1 VIGRARAG
9 AAIALAFAFAFASA
23 ATGLAACGVEL
34 GPSQPWQPIDQLRAS
49 MQAEQSSP
57 ESFRAVRPTSADP
70 VRVVTYNTEYGQ
82 DPAGLA
88 AAILADPELSRAGVF
103 LFQEEE
109 SYPSEGRS
117 RAAQLADLLGLG
129 YVYVPARTKGAGT
142 HGLAVMS
149 AFPLELV
156 EKMDLPLAD
165 NGVQRIA
172 VSADILVG
180 ERTLHVIEV
189 HLETRL
195 NPRDRVAQLHPAVID
210 AADAVLVAGDFNTNW
225 LTWAG
230 DVPVLAADRDQ
241 APIVDSYMTSL
252 RFDLP
257 SVRSGP
263 TEHVYGLEFRLD
275 SIYTRG
281 LDVAFGGVVRT
292 GPSDHWP
299 MFIDVRL

>member
-1 VIGRARAG
+1 MDAVTGRSPARAVL
-9 AAIALAFAFAFASA
+9 ALAATA
-23 ATGLAACGVEL
+23 ATGVAACGVEL
-34 GPSQPWQPIDQLRAS
+34 GPSQPWQPIDQLRAP
-49 MQAEQSSP
+49 MQAEQLSP
-57 ESFRAVRPTSADP
+57 DRVRAARPASADP
-70 VRVVTYNTEYGQ
+70 LRVVTYNTEYGQ

-88 AAILADPELSRAGVF
+88 AAILGDPELARAGVF

-149 AFPLELV
+149 AFPVDAV
-156 EKMDLPLAD
+156 ERMDLPLAD

-172 VSADILVG
+172 VSADVVIG
-180 ERTLHVIEV
+180 GRTLHIIDV

-210 AADAVLVAGDFNTNW
+210 AADDVLVAGDFNTNW

-230 DVPVLAADRDQ
+230 GLPVLAADRDQ
-241 APIVDSYMTSL
+241 APIIDSYMTSL
-252 RFDLP
+252 GFDLP
-257 SVRSGP
+257 SAGSGP
-263 TEHVYGLEFRLD
+263 TEHAYGLEFRLD